1 MDYKVV
7 LSELFLSDLQEIVD
21 YIAEVAGRE
30 TASRIGNELLDRAL
44 ETNQRPFIGQAVKQ
58 RPGAR
63 KVLRYPYLI
72 YYDVN
77 EDCKRVEVLRVWH
90 GARDPKTLR
99 LENRG

>member
-1 MDYKVV
+1 MDFKVI
-7 LSELFLSDLQEIVD
+7 LSDLFLSDLQEIVH
-21 YIAEVAGRE
+21 YLSEHAGPD

-44 ETNQRPFIGQAVKQ
+44 EAGQKPFLGQPVRQ

-77 EDCKRVEVLRVWH
+77 EARQTVEILRVWH

-99 LENRG
+99 F